1 MIVKL
6 VIITKININ
15 ARKKRK
21 NIDVMFVMVK
31 SIQKML
37 LKTQVGNIVMV
48 FLDLSSIWNV

>member
-6 VIITKININ
+6 VIITKINRN

-21 NIDVMFVMVK
+21 NIDVMFIMVK

-37 LKTQVGNIVMV
+37 LKTQIGNIVMIV
-48 FLDLSSIWNV
+48 LDLSSIWKV